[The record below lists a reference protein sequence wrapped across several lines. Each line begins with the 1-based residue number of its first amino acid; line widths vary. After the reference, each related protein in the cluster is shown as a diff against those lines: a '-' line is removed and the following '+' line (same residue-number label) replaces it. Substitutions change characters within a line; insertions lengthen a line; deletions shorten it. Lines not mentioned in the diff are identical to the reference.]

1 MKPTVLMLLCA
12 ASLPLGAC
20 ASTNRDLGMSEPAPA
35 PAYAAAAPNCR
46 SVGGTAAA
54 GAGLGAAAGLGVGA
68 LTGGV
73 GLLEG
78 ALVGAV
84 VGGLAGAVW
93 ADANNDGCVD
103 GYTREGRYYQGAP
116 YQETVQPTGYRSG
129 ERG

>member
-1 MKPTVLMLLCA
+1 MKSSVLMLLCA
-12 ASLPLGAC
+12 VSLPLGAC
-20 ASTNRDLGMSEPAPA
+20 ASTNDMAVAEPAPA
-35 PAYAAAAPNCR
+35 PAYAAAPDCR
-46 SVGGTAAA
+46 NVGRSALTGAGVGG
-54 GAGLGAAAGLGVGA
+54 AAGLGVGA
-68 LTGGV
+68 LSGGV

-84 VGGLAGAVW
+84 VGGIAGAVW

-103 GYTREGRYYQGAP
+103 GYTREGRYYEGAP

>member
-1 MKPTVLMLLCA
+1 VKPTVLMLLCA

-20 ASTNRDLGMSEPAPA
+20 ASTRDTAYVDSAPA
-35 PAYAAAAPNCR
+35 PGYASAPNCR

-54 GAGLGAAAGLGVGA
+54 GAGIGGAAGLGVGA
-68 LTGGV
+68 LSGGV

-84 VGGLAGAVW
+84 VGGLAGAIW
-93 ADANNDGCVD
+93 ADSNNDGCVD

-116 YQETVQPTGYRSG
+116 YQENVQPTGGYRSG

>member
-20 ASTNRDLGMSEPAPA
+20 ASNRDYAVAGPGPA
-35 PAYAAAAPNCR
+35 PAYAAAAPDCK
-46 SVGGTAAA
+46 SVGRSALT
-54 GAGLGAAAGLGVGA
+54 GAGVGGAAGLGVGA
-68 LTGGV
+68 LSGGV
-73 GLLEG
+73 SLLGG

-103 GYTREGRYYQGAP
+103 GYTREGRYYEGAP
-116 YQETVQPTGYRSG
+116 YQEQVQPTGGYRSG